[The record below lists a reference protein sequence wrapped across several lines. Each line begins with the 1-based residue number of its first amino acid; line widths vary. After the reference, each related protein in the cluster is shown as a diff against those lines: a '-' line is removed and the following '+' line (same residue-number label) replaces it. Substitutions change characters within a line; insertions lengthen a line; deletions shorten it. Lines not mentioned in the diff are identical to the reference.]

1 MKRIPELSFSLLL
14 AAAMLTGCS
23 SGDINLVSDI
33 SSEEQSELVSDK
45 TSEEESSSDVES
57 TSEAE
62 STSDD
67 ESSSGAESFDTAEN
81 PEYLENDGGNLKYN
95 SGNFEIYDKYFRALW
110 ISDDDFGDR
119 DFRYSGSY
127 GKLISQRPLG
137 YSVLGSY
144 VCMHFIQGGAGNIY
158 MIDRNDP
165 DVMYYYEDL
174 GVEPVAVSDYT
185 RIYKKDSTEED
196 GTLGYFGIQKLNFVD
211 NIPSEFLSGAVIST
225 DDGQDWIVMEKMT
238 VAEQADDHI
247 ILNAE
252 CCKDGLHPFDVG
264 YDEVIEPVMITYTID
279 WSGTICEV
287 KDVHYTE

>member
-95 SGNFEIYDKYFRALW
+95 SVNL
-110 ISDDDFGDR
+110 
-119 DFRYSGSY
+119 
-127 GKLISQRPLG
+127 
-137 YSVLGSY
+137 
-144 VCMHFIQGGAGNIY
+144 
-158 MIDRNDP
+158 
-165 DVMYYYEDL
+165 
-174 GVEPVAVSDYT
+174 
-185 RIYKKDSTEED
+185 
-196 GTLGYFGIQKLNFVD
+196 
-211 NIPSEFLSGAVIST
+211 
-225 DDGQDWIVMEKMT
+225 
-238 VAEQADDHI
+238 
-247 ILNAE
+247 
-252 CCKDGLHPFDVG
+252 
-264 YDEVIEPVMITYTID
+264 
-279 WSGTICEV
+279 
-287 KDVHYTE
+287 